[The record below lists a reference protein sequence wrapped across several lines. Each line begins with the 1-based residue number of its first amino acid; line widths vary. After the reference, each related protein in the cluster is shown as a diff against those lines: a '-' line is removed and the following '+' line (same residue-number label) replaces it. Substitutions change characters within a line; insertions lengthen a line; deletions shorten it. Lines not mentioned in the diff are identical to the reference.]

1 MAQSGP
7 PDLPFDPELDHL
19 PPEIRWREWMGRV
32 EAVIFASPEPV
43 PREVLSRLVGR
54 ACRLDDV
61 IADIQ
66 HELQARPFELVFV
79 AGGWHHRTR
88 PRYAD
93 AIRVVQQPQAG
104 SADRDLSSTER
115 LVVTAIGYLQPV
127 TRKELSRL
135 FGKEVS
141 RDVIARLKRLDFI
154 GAGPRSPEPGSPL
167 TYVTTSEFCPSSD
180 LGPCAVCR
188 ILKRSK
194 RQAYCNPLPKRTS
207 RLMLWTAS
215 SVWLAMIGLR
225 GTVICSERTVRCSVG
240 RRQER

>member
-7 PDLPFDPELDHL
+7 SDLPLDPELDHL

-88 PRYAD
+88 PRYAE
-93 AIRVVQQPQAG
+93 AIRLAQQPQAG
-104 SADRDLSSTER
+104 SGDRDLSSAER
-115 LVVTAIGYLQPV
+115 LVVTAIAYLQPV

-154 GAGPRSPEPGSPL
+154 GAGPRSPEPGAPL
-167 TYVTTSEFCPSSD
+167 TYVTTSKFLSVFGFASLRD
-180 LGPCAVCR
+180 LPDIEALEEAGLLQPTAEPNEPIDALDRELGLTGDDQDGV
-188 ILKRSK
+188 
-194 RQAYCNPLPKRTS
+194 QGDPL
-207 RLMLWTAS
+207 
-215 SVWLAMIGLR
+215 
-225 GTVICSERTVRCSVG
+225 
-240 RRQER
+240 